1 MSSSTASHALATTV
15 LLEESTFEDF
25 LPPQNPFLADSPW
38 PIFHQSTYAQAS
50 TILRGPEPG
59 YSYEVDVLQTNAG
72 GPSPWLV
79 LSESYPDGTR
89 VIWGATSTHVFK
101 VLADEDSFEV
111 IDSFRIDSNRFSVHW
126 NLMVLEDNTVIV
138 ADRGKNQYYKFAD
151 ADPTDWSSEIVLEDI
166 FEVPESIPGNAGHF
180 SLSYDGWIIFVTD
193 AGYIGAVKNDFS
205 EYRSLKLPQAEGE
218 TNFHN
223 TYALDETG
231 AIFTAS
237 TDRMIRVDW
246 RDTEFSLAWDIPYD
260 FRGPGC
266 ENINRNPV
274 QEFLAVARGDTCTGS
289 GTTPTLMGIEGQDK
303 LVLVVDGHAPNNNM
317 VAFWRDEIPDD
328 WEGLP
333 GYDRRVAA
341 VTPLPY
347 STPEG
352 EGFTA
357 ENSPTAWGYDVAVAQ
372 YNGFDPGPNPL
383 PGVQKLTWDPNFR
396 TLDVTWAT
404 DEVNFNNVLTY
415 SAGTNLVYGTGQ
427 KDGIFYFWGLDW
439 NTGDIALEVLLGE
452 GDDYL
457 NQGNQ
462 VIIDEQ
468 GNAYFSS
475 VTGIVRLQ
483 PESLSTLD
491 ESTESWLVA
500 EGSDMLINSSVLST
514 SSSENAV
521 AADLTVDAVLE
532 TELLQTEEVMPS
544 VSYVFEPE
552 PMANTFNHNQA
563 EMVQLL
569 GSSEAFIIG
578 DGSSGFTVEAGYQD
592 TLCSCQGG

>member
-1 MSSSTASHALATTV
+1 MSSSTKSQTLVTPDP
-15 LLEESTFEDF
+15 LESLIFEDF
-25 LPPQNPFLADSPW
+25 LPPTNPFLADSPW

-50 TILRGPEPG
+50 TILPGPQPG
-59 YSYEVDVLQTNAG
+59 ISYEVDVLKIDAG

-89 VIWGATSTHVFK
+89 VIWGGTTTHVFK
-101 VLADEDSFEV
+101 VLADQDSFEL
-111 IDSFRIDSNRFSVHW
+111 IDSFQIDQDKFSVHW
-126 NLMVLEDNTVIV
+126 NLMVLEDNTVVV

-151 ADPTDWSSEIVLEDI
+151 ADPTDWSSEIVLEEV
-166 FEVPESIPGNAGHF
+166 FKVPESIPGNAGHF
-180 SLSYDGWIIFVTD
+180 SLSYDGWLIFITD
-193 AGYIGAVKNDFS
+193 AGYIGAVNSDFS
-205 EYRSLKLPQAEGE
+205 EYRYLKLPQKDGE

-246 RDTEFSLAWDIPYD
+246 RNTEFSLAWDIPYD

-266 ENINRNPV
+266 ENVSRNTIE
-274 QEFLAVARGDTCTGS
+274 EFAAVARGDTCTGS
-289 GTTPTLMGIEGQDK
+289 GTTPTLMGLEGQDE
-303 LVLVVDGHAPNNNM
+303 LVLVADGHAPNNM

-328 WEGLP
+328 WKGLP

-357 ENSPTAWGYDVAVAQ
+357 ENSPTAWGYDIAIAQ
-372 YNGFDPGPNPL
+372 YNGFNPGPNPL
-383 PGVQKLTWDPNFR
+383 PGVQKLTWDPNSR
-396 TLDVTWAT
+396 TLDVAWAT

-415 SAGTNLVYGTGQ
+415 SAATDLVYGTGQ

-439 NTGDIALEVLLGE
+439 KTGDIALEVLLGE
-452 GDDYL
+452 GNDYL

-462 VIIDEQ
+462 VIIDEA
-468 GNAYFSS
+468 GNAFFSS

-483 PESLSTLD
+483 PEPLSTLD
-491 ESTESWLVA
+491 ESAESWLVA
-500 EGSDMLINSSVLST
+500 EGSDLLTDPSVLSPST
-514 SSSENAV
+514 EDAS
-521 AADLTVDAVLE
+521 AAGLTVDGVLE
-532 TELLQTEEVMPS
+532 TKPLQTEEVMAS
-544 VSYVFEPE
+544 ANYVFEPE
-552 PMANTFNHNQA
+552 PMINTFNDNQEIFQLLESNQA
-563 EMVQLL
+563 LVV
-569 GSSEAFIIG
+569 S
-578 DGSSGFTVEAGYQD
+578 D
-592 TLCSCQGG
+592 